1 MTASGVRLIRVNLK
15 HYGKILLGM
24 RQSPLQISEYLL
36 M

>member
-1 MTASGVRLIRVNLK
+1 MTVSGVRLIRLKLK

-24 RQSPLQISEYLL
+24 RQRPLQICEYLL